1 MNPADDFAAFMRNF
15 RNMVFTTD
23 GLLRFLR
30 AVCGGKAA
38 RVAVKRETRREA
50 ART

>member
-1 MNPADDFAAFMRNF
+1 MRNF

-30 AVCGGKAA
+30 VVCGGYG
-38 RVAVKRETRREA
+38 
-50 ART
+50 